1 MRWKLPNRRGNI
13 SEDLKT
19 RPQNLHQRGKNLKP
33 QKVYNAYV
41 SSRRVLFCFENTAIY
56 EMYHVISIFF
66 YVSPVHYFTD
76 ATLSTVSEG
85 ETNEVTKLSENAFA
99 AEPVTEDSVTTL
111 LPGTSQL
118 AEKNE
123 EVLPSQKD
131 ENETEDVK
139 ELESFNSET
148 KSNVN
153 ASVTEDDNESKS
165 SAHADHSVKDEPE
178 KCSTLENQAVHTSI
192 AQATT
197 GVEMGTDN
205 QIPDQLQKENAIE
218 TDRGLIRETVELEYK
233 NKSKDEAQSDVNK
246 PEFMSTLE
254 NVVVSESTTQATT
267 GDEIERSRQIPA
279 QVEKT
284 QENETSVTLSSSRS
298 QQDDK
303 VNSSGNL
310 LPQIGDREL
319 PVSNEEVRTPQLYPE
334 LDSFAKKSGKA

>member
-1 MRWKLPNRRGNI
+1 MLMFHRGRFCFV
-13 SEDLKT
+13 LKT
-19 RPQNLHQRGKNLKP
+19 QRFTKCIM
-33 QKVYNAYV
+33 
-41 SSRRVLFCFENTAIY
+41 SFLF
-56 EMYHVISIFF
+56 FF

-85 ETNEVTKLSENAFA
+85 ETSEVTKLSENAFA

-254 NVVVSESTTQATT
+254 NVVVSESTTQVTT

-319 PVSNEEVRTPQLYPE
+319 PVSNEDVRTPQLYPE